1 MEASKMN
8 KPASE
13 MTVDELL
20 ALADTKRAEIEKEAV
35 KAKNKYLVDKTD
47 YLQEIANRRFEI
59 QQKMIELKQY
69 EVENAEKF
77 NVLKYELDGKTV
89 KEAKSFELKSETIK
103 QVIENQ
109 DRFDFTDEAIVHI
122 DAIKEIFKE
131 KFEGRNKGMYDLLD
145 TILMRNTKGD
155 YDAKLLTKARAQ
167 VKKLGD
173 QRLIDEFEKLTD
185 CLQVVGTVK
194 YSRVYVKNEKGSW
207 SDISLN
213 FSSL

>member
-1 MEASKMN
+1 MEASIMN

-13 MTVDELL
+13 MSLDELL

-35 KAKNKYLVDKTD
+35 KAKNQYLKDKSN
-47 YLQEIANRRFEI
+47 YLQEIANRRFDI
-59 QQKMIELKQY
+59 QQKMTELKQF
-69 EVENAEKF
+69 EFENAEKF
-77 NVLKYELDGKTV
+77 NILKYELDGKIV

-122 DAIKEIFKE
+122 EAIKAILKE

-194 YSRVYVKNEKGSW
+194 YSRVYVKNEKGGW